1 MTLSDFKWQQNFKRH
16 GVLGEN
22 IFVATMQV
30 SFSVQESPR
39 ERCKSY
45 SHWVTVTNRKPNT
58 VYRMVPFSI
67 TSNDSKPNFQ
77 SWLLHYNRPAN
88 ISELSSGSYPSFT
101 VSLPFPSPRP
111 IPPFTIS
118 LFFLSLS
125 LAILIP
131 PLAPSHKSSYRGPGE
146 RCKFPQRVRQ
156 SSPPPPNALWR
167 NGCQTGLRALQIC
180 IIYNDGQDPTL
191 SLRLCVVLTDNMCSQ
206 GYFVN
211 ETKSLTTIL
220 DHCYLRCVALWFAP
234 K

>member
-111 IPPFTIS
+111 IPPFPFP
-118 LFFLSLS
+118 FFSYPFPWLSLS
-125 LAILIP
+125 HRLPHPTNPAIGGLGSAVSF
-131 PLAPSHKSSYRGPGE
+131 LSGFGSRAHRRQTHFGATDAKLGWGP
-146 RCKFPQRVRQ
+146 CKF
-156 SSPPPPNALWR
+156 
-167 NGCQTGLRALQIC
+167 T
-180 IIYNDGQDPTL
+180 
-191 SLRLCVVLTDNMCSQ
+191 
-206 GYFVN
+206 
-211 ETKSLTTIL
+211 
-220 DHCYLRCVALWFAP
+220 
-234 K
+234 